1 MEKREARGRGRRRL
15 FAPKRN
21 ETSYRNKIPLGKGG
35 QRWFKE
41 EHDDEM
47 KYQTKSAKRLS

>member
-1 MEKREARGRGRRRL
+1 MEKREARERGRRRL
-15 FAPKRN
+15 FAPKGN